1 MLKEKNGA
9 GGAAGRNALVSG
21 RSRLCLQPPVVRGV
35 RILKGRKRG
44 AACVFGQET
53 LVYVSA
59 SSEHFGAGSG
69 GARACS
75 GWHQRLTCWAGAR
88 TDRRLWVLVGAVTP
102 GRWAR
107 LSSKHRTHLGCR
119 NGEKKVVPAWQPLP
133 PGVVCGVAALRSLCW
148 G

>member
-1 MLKEKNGA
+1 MLKERNGA

-59 SSEHFGAGSG
+59 SSERL
-69 GARACS
+69 ARAVEVPGPAPGGTS
-75 GWHQRLTCWAGAR
+75 G
-88 TDRRLWVLVGAVTP
+88 
-102 GRWAR
+102 
-107 LSSKHRTHLGCR
+107 
-119 NGEKKVVPAWQPLP
+119 
-133 PGVVCGVAALRSLCW
+133 
-148 G
+148 